1 MRFSSVTSQPA
12 FSFKALYNMFFNKEA
27 VKTHEKY
34 RRLHYFL
41 SFG

>member
-1 MRFSSVTSQPA
+1 MTSQPA

-34 RRLHYFL
+34 
-41 SFG
+41 